1 MLFTPS
7 YFSTLLI
14 FKFDFPPSS
23 WLQSQVETT
32 IMTTK
37 TRTKILGGWWY
48 FLIFFCSDIC
58 MMPLFIKLLT
68 FSDHWLTSIVGTGS
82 WDSSFQ
88 LKYFTD
94 STFSTEVTEDSAETY
109 HAKLGQEIYVQSTW
123 SLDFASLR
131 YYISSCR
138 VKVSYKFNINY
149 NFSCEYYVAQCLY

>member
-1 MLFTPS
+1 MVVLF
-7 YFSTLLI
+7 
-14 FKFDFPPSS
+14 D
-23 WLQSQVETT
+23 
-32 IMTTK
+32 
-37 TRTKILGGWWY
+37 
-48 FLIFFCSDIC
+48 FFCSDIC
-58 MMPLFIKLLT
+58 MMPLFIKLLI

-149 NFSCEYYVAQCLY
+149 NF